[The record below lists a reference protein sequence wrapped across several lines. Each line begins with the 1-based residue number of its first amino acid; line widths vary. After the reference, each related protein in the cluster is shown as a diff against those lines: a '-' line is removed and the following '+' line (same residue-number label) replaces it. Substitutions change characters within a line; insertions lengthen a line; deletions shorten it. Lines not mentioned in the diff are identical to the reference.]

1 MTAMKGMFL
10 SLCGACGCLLT
21 CVAEAAVPASEVYP
35 RLRQALEQEVT
46 LLSGVKNAETATS
59 TLPALREHHA
69 RLTAMKSE
77 CPPAE
82 LWRYI
87 DNTPHLKG
95 ALIELVQK
103 IALEYQRL
111 EKASYFS
118 CDELR
123 TLLAPQLT
131 PDASRSKGE

>member
-1 MTAMKGMFL
+1 
-10 SLCGACGCLLT
+10 
-21 CVAEAAVPASEVYP
+21 
-35 RLRQALEQEVT
+35 
-46 LLSGVKNAETATS
+46 
-59 TLPALREHHA
+59 
-69 RLTAMKSE
+69 MKSE
-77 CPPAE
+77 SSRAE

-111 EKASYFS
+111 EKASFFS
-118 CDELR
+118 SDELR
-123 TLLAPQLT
+123 ILLAPQLT

>member
-1 MTAMKGMFL
+1 MKGMFL
-10 SLCGACGCLLT
+10 TLCGVCTGLLT
-21 CVAEAAVPASEVYP
+21 CVAEAVVPASEVYP
-35 RLRQALEQEVT
+35 RLRQGLEQEVA
-46 LLSGVKNAETATS
+46 LLSSVKNAATAQS
-59 TLPALREHHA
+59 TLSALREHHA

-77 CPPAE
+77 CPRAE

-111 EKASYFS
+111 EKASFFS

-131 PDASRSKGE
+131 PAASRSKGE